1 MNKKGRTNKPPE
13 QQPRIQK
20 LRARPRTKKQA
31 QAQHNKTK
39 GQKTTTTLIQNKE
52 QKLRTTSRT
61 KNVLMHR
68 GNHQGTKDNTMQR
81 DPITNQGP
89 NTSSRR
95 KTMNEQKRRKNKT
108 PTQ

>member
-1 MNKKGRTNKPPE
+1 
-13 QQPRIQK
+13 
-20 LRARPRTKKQA
+20 
-31 QAQHNKTK
+31 
-39 GQKTTTTLIQNKE
+39 
-52 QKLRTTSRT
+52 
-61 KNVLMHR
+61 
-68 GNHQGTKDNTMQR
+68 MQR

>member
-1 MNKKGRTNKPPE
+1 M
-13 QQPRIQK
+13 
-20 LRARPRTKKQA
+20 
-31 QAQHNKTK
+31 
-39 GQKTTTTLIQNKE
+39 QNIE

-68 GNHQGTKDNTMQR
+68 GSHQGTKDNNTPR

-95 KTMNEQKRRKNKT
+95 KTMNEQKKKKEQNTNTLTKNLK
-108 PTQ
+108 QRAR